1 MNGLFFHIM
10 KRLLFILCT
19 LALVVSAQ
27 AQKTGKVFGTIKDAG
42 TSETLIQATILF
54 NERGVLSDFDGN
66 YSIDLPYGTYTV
78 KASYVGYTPIEK
90 TIEVNSSSQQLNI
103 ELSGVLL
110 QAAEVVTDLI
120 VDRETPIAV
129 SDIKPIQIQEELGSQ
144 PIPMILNSTPG
155 VYATMEGSDDNGP
168 SISIRGFK
176 QRNVSVMI
184 DGIPVNDMETGGV
197 FWNNWF
203 GLDLVTQTM
212 QVQRGLGA
220 SKLALPAIGGT
231 VNVVTQ
237 GIDAK
242 KQTSV
247 KQEMGSNGFLRTTL
261 GHTTGRLK
269 GGWGFT
275 FAGSY
280 KRDNGFITN
289 TGSEAFFYYAKIQ
302 KELGNHV
309 LSFSAMGAPSLNNTR
324 AYQQRIVTHDKEF
337 ARSLFDGSDAEYA
350 RLMNYSQEHRAISN
364 GPNAPVVVDGQLV
377 GFTQDI
383 LIDSLNNVF
392 GFNSE
397 DDFMNQMNQTSFIDT
412 SDVIDRGL
420 RYNIH
425 WGELNGEQLNE
436 RQNRYHK
443 PLFSLRHSWRVSD
456 KFFVSNMAYASY
468 GRGGGTALAPGLG
481 LGDYDENGQVDFQ
494 RFFNANTTSVS
505 SIDALYSETERKSGW
520 ILRKGFN
527 NHQWL
532 GLLSTFKWEQSEKL
546 TVSGGVDFRT
556 YKAQHYAEVFDLLGG
571 DYYIPNNF
579 PEGEDPMKRVGDRI
593 DFDNEVFV
601 NWGGLFG
608 LAEYKA
614 TLWNAFLN
622 VSAVYQGYNRIDNFI
637 EPEDT
642 ERTGAEKESGW
653 KWIPGFTVKTG
664 GAYKLSE
671 WSNVFMNAGH
681 LNRTPVSRNVIGF
694 DNKFVQNV
702 ENEEVTSLELGYK
715 FSRYPFSLNVNG
727 YYTIWN
733 NRPLDELLS
742 IELPSGERVRANVN
756 AMSALHK
763 GLEIDAAYKFSNV
776 WSIEGYVSLGDWRWT
791 SSEDSLILIDQET
804 NLPYLNPNTGDP
816 ETISYNASGV
826 YVGDAPQFQYSLA
839 VKYAKKGFYIKPR
852 FTFFDKFYADFDPF
866 SLFDENEGRQSWRIP
881 AYGLLDIHAGY
892 GFDLKKSKV
901 DFRLSLFNALNTV
914 YIINA
919 QNNDTNALPFY
930 RNENDRYSFRQN
942 NFDASSA
949 SVYMGQGARMNF
961 SVRVRF

>member
-1 MNGLFFHIM
+1 LNGLFFHIM

-66 YSIDLPYGTYTV
+66 YSIELPYGTYTV

-90 TIEVNSSSQQLNI
+90 TIEVNSPSQQLNI

-247 KQEMGSNGFLRTTL
+247 KQEVGSNGFLRTTL

-280 KRDNGFITN
+280 KRANGFITN

-324 AYQQRIVTHDKEF
+324 AYQQRIVTHDKDY

-364 GPNAPVVVDGQLV
+364 GPNAPVVVDGELV

-392 GFNSE
+392 GFSSE
-397 DDFMNQMNQTSFIDT
+397 EEFMNQMNQTSFIDT

-494 RFFNANTTSVS
+494 RFYNANTTSVS
-505 SIDALYSETERKSGW
+505 SIDPLYSETERKSGW

-546 TVSGGVDFRT
+546 SVSGGVDFRT

-601 NWGGLFG
+601 NWGGVFG

-653 KWIPGFTVKTG
+653 KWIPGYTIKTG

-671 WSNVFMNAGH
+671 WSNVFMNAGF

-702 ENEEVTSLELGYK
+702 ENEEVSSLELGYK

-763 GLEIDAAYKFSNV
+763 GMEVDAAYKFSNV
-776 WSIEGYVSLGDWRWT
+776 WSIEGYVSLGDWKWT

-804 NLPYLNPNTGDP
+804 NLPYINPNTGDP

-892 GFDLKKSKV
+892 GFDVNKSKV
-901 DFRLSLFNALNTV
+901 DLRLSVFNALNTV

>member
-1 MNGLFFHIM
+1 M

-54 NERGVLSDFDGN
+54 GEKGVLSDFDGN
-66 YSIDLPYGTYTV
+66 YSIELPYGTYTV

-90 TIEVNSSSQQLNI
+90 TIEVNSPSQQLDI
-103 ELSGVLL
+103 KLSGVLL

-247 KQEMGSNGFLRTTL
+247 KQEVGSNGFLRTTL

-289 TGSEAFFYYAKIQ
+289 TGSEAFFYYGKIQ

-324 AYQQRIVTHDKEF
+324 AYQQRIVTHDKDY

-383 LIDSLNNVF
+383 LIDSLNNVY

-397 DDFMNQMNQTSFIDT
+397 QDFMNVMNQTSFIDT
-412 SDVIDRGL
+412 SDVIQRGL

-481 LGDYDENGQVDFQ
+481 LGDYDQNGQVDFQ

-505 SIDALYSETERKSGW
+505 SIDPLYSETERKSGW

-546 TVSGGVDFRT
+546 SVSGGVDFRT
-556 YKAQHYAEVFDLLGG
+556 YKAQHYAEVYDLLGG

-593 DFDNEVFV
+593 DYDNEVFV

-642 ERTGAEKESGW
+642 ERTGADKESGW
-653 KWIPGFTVKTG
+653 KWIPGFTVKAG

-715 FSRYPFSLNVNG
+715 YSRYPFTLNVNG

-756 AMSALHK
+756 AMSALHQ
-763 GLEIDAAYKFSNV
+763 GLEVDAAYKFSNV
-776 WSIEGYVSLGDWRWT
+776 WSIEGYVSLGDWKWT
-791 SSEDSLILIDQET
+791 SSEDSLVLIDQET

-816 ETISYNASGV
+816 ETISYNAAGV

-892 GFDLKKSKV
+892 GFDLKESKI
-901 DFRLSLFNALNTV
+901 DFRLSVFNALNTI

-919 QNNDTNALPFY
+919 QNNDVNALPFY
-930 RNENDRYSFRQN
+930 RNANDRYSFRQN

>member
-1 MNGLFFHIM
+1 M
-10 KRLLFILCT
+10 KRLLFILCVIT
-19 LALVVSAQ
+19 LSSFAQ
-27 AQKTGKVFGTIKDAG
+27 AQQKGKVFGTVKDAG
-42 TSETLIQATILF
+42 TGETLIQATILF
-54 NERGVLSDFDGN
+54 NSTGVLSDFDGN
-66 YSIDLPYGTYTV
+66 YSVELPYGTYTV
-78 KASYVGYTPIEK
+78 KASYVGYNAIEQ
-90 TIEVNSSSQQLNI
+90 TITVDGPSRELNLK
-103 ELSGVLL
+103 LSGLL
-110 QAAEVVTDLI
+110 LREAEVVTDLI

-184 DGIPVNDMETGGV
+184 DGIPVNDMENGSV

-247 KQEMGSNGFLRTTL
+247 KQEVGNNGFLRTTL
-261 GHTTGRLK
+261 GHTSGRLP
-269 GGWGFT
+269 GGWGYT
-275 FAGSY
+275 LSGSY
-280 KRDNGFITN
+280 QRQNGFIDQ
-289 TGSEAFFYYAKIQ
+289 TGSEAFFYYGKIQ
-302 KELGNHV
+302 KEFGNHV
-309 LSFSAMGAPSLNNTR
+309 LSLSAMGAPSLNNTR
-324 AYQQRIVTHDKEF
+324 SYQQRIVTHDKDF
-337 ARSLFDGSDAEYA
+337 AQSLFDGSDEEYA
-350 RLMNYSQEHRAISN
+350 RLMNYSQQHRAISN
-364 GPNAPVVVDGQLV
+364 GPNAPIVVDGQLV
-377 GFTQDI
+377 GFTQDL

-392 GFNSE
+392 GFSSE
-397 DDFMNQMNQTSFIDT
+397 DDFMNIMNQTSFIDT
-412 SDVIDRGL
+412 SGVIDRGL

-425 WGELNGEQLNE
+425 WGELNGEIINE

-443 PLFSLRHSWRVSD
+443 PLFSLRHSWRVND

-468 GRGGGTALAPGLG
+468 GRGGGTALAPALG
-481 LGDYDENGQVDFQ
+481 LGDYDDNGQVDFQ
-494 RFFNANTTSVS
+494 RFYTANTTAFS
-505 SIDALYSETERKSGW
+505 SIDSLYSDTERKAGW
-520 ILRKGFN
+520 FLRKNFN
-527 NHQWL
+527 NHQWF
-532 GLLSTFKWEQSEKL
+532 GLLSTFRWDKSEKFTL
-546 TVSGGVDFRT
+546 SGGVDFRT
-556 YKAQHYAEVFDLLGG
+556 YKAQHYAEVFDLLGA
-571 DYYIPNNF
+571 DYYIPQNI
-579 PEGEDPMKRVGDRI
+579 PQGEDPMKRVGDRI
-593 DFDNEVFV
+593 DFGNEVFV
-601 NWGGLFG
+601 NWGGMFG
-608 LAEYKA
+608 LAEYKT

-642 ERTGAEKESGW
+642 ERTGAEKEAGW

-664 GAYKLSE
+664 GAYNVSE
-671 WSNVFMNAGH
+671 WSNIFMNAGH

-694 DNKFVQNV
+694 DNKYVENV
-702 ENEEVTSLELGYK
+702 ENEQVTSVELGYK
-715 FSRYPFSLNVNG
+715 YSRFPFSVNING

-733 NRPLDELLS
+733 NRPLDQLLS

-756 AMSALHK
+756 AMNALHK
-763 GLEIDAAYKFSNV
+763 GLELDAAYKISNV
-776 WSIEGYVSLGDWRWT
+776 WSLEGYVSLGDWKWT
-791 SSEDSLILIDQET
+791 SSEDSLVLIDQET
-804 NLPYLNPNTGDP
+804 NLPYINANTGNP
-816 ETISYNASGV
+816 EVISYNAAGV

-839 VKYAKKGFYIKPR
+839 VKYAFKGFYIKPR

-881 AYGLLDIHAGY
+881 AYGLLDIHGGY
-892 GFDLKKSKV
+892 GFDWKESKI
-901 DFRLSLFNALNTV
+901 DLRLSIFNALNTI

-930 RNENDRYSFRQN
+930 RNAGDRYSFRQN

-949 SVYMGQGARMNF
+949 SIYMGQGARANF
-961 SVRVRF
+961 SIRVRF